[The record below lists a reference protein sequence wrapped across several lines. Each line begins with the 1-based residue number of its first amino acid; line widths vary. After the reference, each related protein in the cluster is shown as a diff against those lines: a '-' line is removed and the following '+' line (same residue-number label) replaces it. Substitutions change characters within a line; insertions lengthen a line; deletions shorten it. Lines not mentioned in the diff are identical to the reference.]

1 MPPPVPR
8 DAGQAL
14 PAAVLLD
21 LDGTL
26 VDTVGRRVEAWLEA
40 LDEAGLPTTS
50 DQIAP
55 QIGSDGR
62 ELAHRIAGQAHVSL
76 DHEGAEA
83 IDRRA
88 GDLFQ
93 ARNTDPTPLPGA
105 RDLIVALDA
114 AGVPWAIATSSRR
127 AQVRTS
133 IDALKLPSEPTV
145 IDGSHVSRAKPAPDL
160 LLLAAQ
166 ELGVDPRG
174 AWCVGD
180 STFDMLAARAAGM
193 HPIGVTSGAVAA
205 AALLAAGAAEVID
218 SLTALIPRVQPPG

>member
-1 MPPPVPR
+1 MSRSTTKARRRSTGGRATSSRRGTATRHRFLVP
-8 DAGQAL
+8 
-14 PAAVLLD
+14 
-21 LDGTL
+21 
-26 VDTVGRRVEAWLEA
+26 
-40 LDEAGLPTTS
+40 
-50 DQIAP
+50 
-55 QIGSDGR
+55 
-62 ELAHRIAGQAHVSL
+62 
-76 DHEGAEA
+76 A
-83 IDRRA
+83 ISSSRS
-88 GDLFQ
+88 
-93 ARNTDPTPLPGA
+93 N
-105 RDLIVALDA
+105 A

-205 AALLAAGAAEVID
+205 AALFSAGAAEVID